1 MDKIKNS
8 QGNKNMDEVF
18 KMKKKNKKEK
28 IIIERLKKINPKLI
42 KVIKNNNYNL
52 ISDNHLDSFDV
63 MNLIIEIEKKIKKKI
78 SSKNISEKNFQN
90 IESIK
95 KLI

>member
-1 MDKIKNS
+1 M
-8 QGNKNMDEVF
+8 F
-18 KMKKKNKKEK
+18 
-28 IIIERLKKINPKLI
+28 KKINPKLI

-63 MNLIIEIEKKIKKKI
+63 MNLIIEIEKKIKKKKI
-78 SSKNISEKNFQN
+78 SSKNISEKNFKN

-95 KLI
+95 KNNLIIIH

>member
-28 IIIERLKKINPKLI
+28 IIIECLKKINPKLI